1 MVLVCISLT
10 SRIRRFLAIG
20 AVLALTS
27 VTATQALANEGFL
40 DRVVTLDHGID
51 APVLSFELADGAGL
65 LAVGQQ
71 DEVWRF
77 SVVSVADG
85 VIVASGILPEAA
97 FFYDAGDPQGRGA
110 DQICLLDEHG
120 AAVMDPVSGDVSR
133 IIDVA
138 SVYHGRPWLGPT
150 HMDFVREVDEDGADV
165 ILVPQFDGWLLARPD
180 ATGFERFL
188 LEVRPRVA
196 ASQRSISYEPRVPLI
211 GDMNDDGLN
220 DLVFLTDTEFVS
232 FIQAPSTGFS
242 TPGQHNRIDA
252 PLATEAQRARW
263 QREDGQVDQS
273 DLEIEEVEIVRD
285 FDGDGIL
292 DLLTE
297 KSISEGVFDRRSE
310 YHLYVGQSEG
320 STVKYA
326 AEPDGSITSDGVQ
339 FAALV
344 VDVDGDG
351 RMDIATP
358 STRLG
363 LARVVGALFSGR
375 ISVDL
380 DVYRMRPDGRYPDE
394 SDYQTRFKVE
404 FDLKT
409 GLSRYPAVA
418 IADFDGDGA
427 AELMVQEETDEL
439 TVYPG
444 GAEKT
449 MFGKNGQTLS
459 LPLPRNG
466 QMVEAR
472 DLDDD
477 GRSDLLIRYGPAD
490 GDGRARELRILLSV
504 GTDQ

>member
-1 MVLVCISLT
+1 VVLVCISLT
-10 SRIRRFLAIG
+10 SRIRRSLAIG
-20 AVLALTS
+20 AVLALAS
-27 VTATQALANEGFL
+27 VAAPQALANEGFL
-40 DRVVTLDHGID
+40 ERVVTLDHGVD
-51 APVLSFELADGAGL
+51 GPPLGFRLADGAGL
-65 LAVGQQ
+65 LAVGRQ
-71 DEVWRF
+71 DDVWRF
-77 SVVSVADG
+77 SVIALADG
-85 VIVASGILPEAA
+85 RVVASGVLPETA
-97 FFYDAGDPQGRGA
+97 FFYDAGDPQGLGA
-110 DQICLLDEHG
+110 DQICLLDERG
-120 AAVMDPVSGDVSR
+120 VTVLDPVSGELTR
-133 IIDVA
+133 IADVA
-138 SVYHGRPWLGPT
+138 SVYHGRPWLGPS
-150 HMDFVREVDEDGADV
+150 HSDFVRDVDEDGNDV
-165 ILVPQFDGWLLARPD
+165 ILVPQFDGWLLARRHD
-180 ATGFERFL
+180 SGFERFL
-188 LEVRPRVA
+188 LRVKPRVA
-196 ASQRSISYEPRVPLI
+196 ASQRWISYEPRAPLI
-211 GDMNDDGLN
+211 GDVDDDGLN
-220 DLVFLTDTEFVS
+220 DLVFLADTEFVT
-232 FIQAPSTGFS
+232 FVQRPQGNFS
-242 TPGQHNRIDA
+242 TPGRHDRINA
-252 PLATEAQRARW
+252 PLATEAERARW
-263 QREDGQVDQS
+263 ERDDGQVDQS

-285 FDGDGIL
+285 FDSDGIL

-310 YHLYVGQSEG
+310 YHLYIGQSEG
-320 STVKYA
+320 PTVQYA

-394 SDYQTRFKVE
+394 SDYRTRFKVE

-439 TVYPG
+439 TLYPG
-444 GAEKT
+444 LAEQP
-449 MFGKNGQTLS
+449 MFGKKGQTLS
-459 LPLPRNG
+459 LALPRNG

-477 GRSDLLIRYGPAD
+477 GRSDLLVRYGPAD
-490 GDGRARELRILLSV
+490 GEKRARELRILLSD
-504 GTDQ
+504 GPD